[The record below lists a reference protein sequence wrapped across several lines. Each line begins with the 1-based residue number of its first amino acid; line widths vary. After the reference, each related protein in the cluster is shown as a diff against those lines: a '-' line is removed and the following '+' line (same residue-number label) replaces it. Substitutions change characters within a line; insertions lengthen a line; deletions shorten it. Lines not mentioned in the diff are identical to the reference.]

1 MNRIKK
7 IANNEYIFSIATK
20 FVNMGCSVLQS
31 ILVARYLGAELK
43 GHNALITSIVSI
55 GAIIITF
62 GMHQAYPY
70 VRKKYGKEQIYN
82 NYLSV
87 LSYVF
92 ILYFLLAVVVSLFVP
107 KIDIRVAILL
117 IPIAGYAKALGYVSL
132 IELPNRYNTLHLII
146 VGIDL
151 LCVTLLYIFTKSNY
165 FWGIV
170 IVSLLYVLEL
180 VVYYSKLKFQYVWKK
195 ELFSLAKELYS
206 FGFFPM
212 LALLMT
218 TLNYKVD
225 VLMLRGFPEIITTAQ
240 IGIYSVGMSI
250 TDRISLIPDTLK
262 GVMIS
267 KLAKGADEHEV
278 AKVCRLC
285 FWCSFGICIG
295 LLVIGKPLIRILYGS
310 EYIDAYKVLLI
321 CAAGTIFIGYFK
333 LIAQYNIVN
342 KKQIRNVI
350 MLAISV
356 IVNIILNLLLIPR
369 YQLSGAAVASGVGY
383 FLSGIIFVTWF
394 ARNNGL
400 KLSEMILI
408 QKSDLLILNSL
419 LQGKKAK

>member
-151 LCVTLLYIFTKSNY
+151 LCVYIH
-165 FWGIV
+165 
-170 IVSLLYVLEL
+170 
-180 VVYYSKLKFQYVWKK
+180 K
-195 ELFSLAKELYS
+195 EQLFLGYCYCVAFICS
-206 FGFFPM
+206 
-212 LALLMT
+212 
-218 TLNYKVD
+218 
-225 VLMLRGFPEIITTAQ
+225 
-240 IGIYSVGMSI
+240 
-250 TDRISLIPDTLK
+250 
-262 GVMIS
+262 
-267 KLAKGADEHEV
+267 GA
-278 AKVCRLC
+278 C
-285 FWCSFGICIG
+285 G
-295 LLVIGKPLIRILYGS
+295 LLQQIEVPVCLEERTVFPCQRALFIWILS
-310 EYIDAYKVLLI
+310 H
-321 CAAGTIFIGYFK
+321 AGTADDHTE
-333 LIAQYNIVN
+333 LQS
-342 KKQIRNVI
+342 RC
-350 MLAISV
+350 
-356 IVNIILNLLLIPR
+356 LNAKR
-369 YQLSGAAVASGVGY
+369 FSGNY
-383 FLSGIIFVTWF
+383 H
-394 ARNNGL
+394 NGANWHL
-400 KLSEMILI
+400 FCWYV
-408 QKSDLLILNSL
+408 DH
-419 LQGKKAK
+419 

>member
-1 MNRIKK
+1 
-7 IANNEYIFSIATK
+7 
-20 FVNMGCSVLQS
+20 MGCSVLQS

-107 KIDIRVAILL
+107 KMDIRVAILL

-285 FWCSFGICIG
+285 FWSSFGICIG
-295 LLVIGKPLIRILYGS
+295 LLVIGKPMIRILYGS

-408 QKSDLLILNSL
+408 QKSDLLRLNSL
-419 LQGKKAK
+419 LQGKKVK